1 MELKMTTDLNTK
13 NIAELNEQEIAE
25 VQAEYEARLK
35 AIENRKNELADQA
48 LVEIQKIMQQKGVAT
63 KRMID
68 FLEKFAKSE
77 GVLVK
82 YNYINKNGEAKVFLY
97 RQNQKGINPF
107 LKDIKAKKISKEQ
120 ALSYASGADGA
131 KYVTALF
138 K

>member
-1 MELKMTTDLNTK
+1 MNTILNTK
-13 NIAELNEQEIAE
+13 NISELNEKEIIE

-35 AIENRKNELADQA
+35 AIEMRKSELADQA
-48 LVEIQKIMQQKGVAT
+48 LLEIQKIMQQKGVST

>member
-1 MELKMTTDLNTK
+1 MVNSLSTK
-13 NIAELNEQEIAE
+13 NISDLNEQEIAE

-48 LVEIQKIMQQKGVAT
+48 LVEIQKIMQQKGVST

>member
-1 MELKMTTDLNTK
+1 MVTSLNTK
-13 NIAELNEQEIAE
+13 NIADLDELEIIA

-35 AIENRKNELADQA
+35 AIEMRKNELSNQA
-48 LVEIQKIMQQKGVAT
+48 LVEIQKIMQQKGVST

>member
-1 MELKMTTDLNTK
+1 MKNFLNTK
-13 NIAELNEQEIAE
+13 SISDLNEQEIIV
-25 VQAEYEARLK
+25 VQAEYEERLK

-48 LVEIQKIMQQKGVAT
+48 LVEIQKIMQQKGVST

-97 RQNQKGINPF
+97 RQNQKGVNPF
-107 LKDIKAKKISKEQ
+107 LKDIKAKKITKEQ
-120 ALSYASGADGA
+120 ALGCASGADGA

-138 K
+138 KAG

>member
-1 MELKMTTDLNTK
+1 MTTTLSTK
-13 NIAELNEQEIAE
+13 NISDLNEKEIIE

-35 AIENRKNELADQA
+35 AIETRKSELADQA
-48 LVEIQKIMQQKGVAT
+48 LVEIQKIMTQKGVST

-107 LKDIKAKKISKEQ
+107 LKDIKAKRISKEQ
-120 ALSYASGADGA
+120 ALSYACGADGA
-131 KYVTALF
+131 NYVAALF